1 MFFYGHLWEFN
12 SISCHYGKSAQWEFV
27 CETSFMLH
35 RRKWNQTGLERHE
48 GEKNTFFISGWTI
61 PVKVRTDVSL
71 TWTLHYRSANTA
83 VWLWKWTCAC
93 VNLNEWNSRRLFNIR
108 LIKAKSSLNAACNW
122 TFVTPV
128 SSYKTMKSVCGSAQ
142 WLVSSK
148 EVMLSCVTEAIR
160 KPKESQWGRRFE
172 EQHDDDR
179 EIKGW
184 KLYDL
189 KRKRFSLWILHNHT
203 YEWKFTRG
211 WNDTDMRKRVNESR
225 TFKIIDGLLKLG
237 DWPLRELGTGLG
249 LQETKT
255 LPWTK
260 SHF

>member
-160 KPKESQWGRRFE
+160 KPKRKPVGQKVWGTAWRR
-172 EQHDDDR
+172 QR
-179 EIKGW
+179 NKR
-184 KLYDL
+184 L
-189 KRKRFSLWILHNHT
+189 KALWPEAKTVFSLNTSQSHVWMKIHQGLKWHWYEKT
-203 YEWKFTRG
+203 SEWKSYLQDHRWSSQAWRLTSQRTRHG
-211 WNDTDMRKRVNESR
+211 SR
-225 TFKIIDGLLKLG
+225 PAGNKNIALNK
-237 DWPLRELGTGLG
+237 E
-249 LQETKT
+249 
-255 LPWTK
+255 
-260 SHF
+260 